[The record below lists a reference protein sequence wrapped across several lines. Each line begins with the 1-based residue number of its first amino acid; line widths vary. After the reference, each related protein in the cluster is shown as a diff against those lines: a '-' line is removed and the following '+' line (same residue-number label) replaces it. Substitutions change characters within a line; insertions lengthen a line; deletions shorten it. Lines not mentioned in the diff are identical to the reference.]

1 MKLFV
6 SKAEGAL
13 ERDRNNYKV
22 SFDSKTLEYIYFKLF
37 IDEPGDDVKVQIFIK
52 VTCLE
57 NNSVFCNKYFLH
69 PLDSNTISCWEGVG
83 YTKPGMWSKGL
94 YQYSVR
100 MGSGTNVRIGSGT
113 TQEGT
118 FTVY

>member
-1 MKLFV
+1 MKLFA

-22 SFDSKTLEYIYFKLF
+22 SFDSKMLEYIYFKLF

-94 YQYSVR
+94 YRYS
-100 MGSGTNVRIGSGT
+100 VRIGSGT

-118 FTVY
+118 YAVY